1 MKKLLNTLYVTDE
14 NAYLSLDGEA
24 IVCSSEGK
32 TPLKVPLVGLEAI
45 CCFSY
50 LGCSPALMGKCAR
63 EGVGMSFLGP
73 NGRFLARISG
83 PVRGNVYTR
92 KEQIEAFDA
101 HALELVQ
108 NNIAAKLANT
118 RFLVGRTIRDHQDGN
133 VEALREFSRGLKEK
147 IVSVYGCDDVDVL
160 RGMEGDAARKYFE
173 VFGNLIRNAEPVFI
187 VRGRSKHPPLDA
199 VNALLSFLYSMQTND
214 IVSALE
220 TVGLDAYIGFY
231 HTLRSGRASLACD
244 LVEEVRCIAER
255 FAVTMI
261 NLRMLDAY
269 DFEVQPTGAVY
280 LNDSGRK
287 KVLLKWQEKK
297 RESFRH
303 PVLGQKI
310 QYGLLPFVQANLLA
324 KYVRGEIAEYP
335 PFLLR

>member
-1 MKKLLNTLYVTDE
+1 
-14 NAYLSLDGEA
+14 
-24 IVCSSEGK
+24 
-32 TPLKVPLVGLEAI
+32 
-45 CCFSY
+45 
-50 LGCSPALMGKCAR
+50 
-63 EGVGMSFLGP
+63 
-73 NGRFLARISG
+73 
-83 PVRGNVYTR
+83 
-92 KEQIEAFDA
+92 
-101 HALELVQ
+101 
-108 NNIAAKLANT
+108 
-118 RFLVGRTIRDHQDGN
+118 
-133 VEALREFSRGLKEK
+133 
-147 IVSVYGCDDVDVL
+147 
-160 RGMEGDAARKYFE
+160 
-173 VFGNLIRNAEPVFI
+173 
-187 VRGRSKHPPLDA
+187 
-199 VNALLSFLYSMQTND
+199 MQTND
-214 IVSALE
+214 IVSAVE